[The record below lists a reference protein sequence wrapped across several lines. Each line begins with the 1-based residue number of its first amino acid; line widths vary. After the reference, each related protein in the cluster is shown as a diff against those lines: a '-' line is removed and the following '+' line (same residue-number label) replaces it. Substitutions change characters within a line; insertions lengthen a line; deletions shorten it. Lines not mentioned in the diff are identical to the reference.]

1 MGTRRCS
8 VTAGMDWDEVWAEYD
23 ARQPAPRPAPAA
35 LPRRPVIATTP
46 APADRPNRAA
56 PRRGAAFAGFAMLPL
71 LVAGWIGAP
80 YATAWHLAHA
90 LDGSD
95 AAGLSRHVD
104 LAAIQG
110 AVREALTP
118 GPDAPQGDQAS
129 AFLGAMADDIA
140 AAWSNPSALAEVAR
154 ARGVAQGAATQALRR
169 AVPVGLTRF
178 ELPLTASDA
187 PVTLQ
192 LELKGDGM
200 APRWQVTGVRLAQAA
215 PAAAPGP
222 SFRISAMR

>member
-1 MGTRRCS
+1 MIARRCGVAAS
-8 VTAGMDWDEVWAEYD
+8 MDWDEVWAEYD
-23 ARQPAPRPAPAA
+23 ARQPARVAAARPLPPRPMPNEAPSAAPA
-35 LPRRPVIATTP
+35 RSM
-46 APADRPNRAA
+46 
-56 PRRGAAFAGFAMLPL
+56 PRRGATVGGMAMLPL
-71 LVAGWIGAP
+71 LFAGWIGAP

-95 AAGLSRHVD
+95 PAGLSRHLD
-104 LAAIQG
+104 LPAVQG
-110 AVREALTP
+110 AVRQALTP
-118 GPDAPQGDQAS
+118 GPDAPRGDQAS

-154 ARGVAQGAATQALRR
+154 ARGVAQGGATQALRN

-178 ELPLTASDA
+178 DLPLAGGAA

-200 APRWQVTGVRLAQAA
+200 AARWQVTGVRLAQAA

-222 SFRISAMR
+222 SYRFAGMR

>member
-8 VTAGMDWDEVWAEYD
+8 VTAGIEWDEVWAEYD
-23 ARQPAPRPAPAA
+23 ARRPARRPAA
-35 LPRRPVIATTP
+35 PALPPRPVIAATC
-46 APADRPNRAA
+46 APAAMPDRAT
-56 PRRGAAFAGFAMLPL
+56 PRRGAALASFAILPL
-71 LVAGWIGAP
+71 LAAGWIGAP

-104 LAAIQG
+104 LAAVQG

-140 AAWSNPSALAEVAR
+140 AAWSSPTALAEVAR
-154 ARGVAQGAATQALRR
+154 ARGVPQGAAAQALRR

-178 ELPLTASDA
+178 ELPLTASAA

-192 LELKGDGM
+192 LQLKGDGM

-215 PAAAPGP
+215 PAPGP
-222 SFRISAMR
+222 SYGFTAMR